1 MRLVPIIGLM
11 VVAWLLIIGEVYVFF
26 AFVLEFAPPIHEL
39 GSLTALAIAKIAAT
53 LGLGAAW
60 FVVMSF
66 LARVY
71 TESRLKRPT
80 PTPSS

>member
-1 MRLVPIIGLM
+1 MRIGPLVGLM

-26 AFVLEFAPPIHEL
+26 SFVLEFAPPIHEL
-39 GSLTALAIAKIAAT
+39 GSLTLLALAKVAAT

-60 FVVMSF
+60 FVIMSF
-66 LARVY
+66 LARLY
-71 TESRLKRPT
+71 TESRLKRLT